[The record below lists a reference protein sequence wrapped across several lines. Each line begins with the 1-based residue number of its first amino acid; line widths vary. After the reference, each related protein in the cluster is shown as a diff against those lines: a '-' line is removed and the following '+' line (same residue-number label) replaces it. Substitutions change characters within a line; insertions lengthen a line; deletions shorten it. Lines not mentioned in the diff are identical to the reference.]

1 MNTTVHIKT
10 NIQRIQKELPKD
22 VILLAAVKTR
32 TVSEVEAAYAA
43 GIRYFGHNYIQELQA
58 MAARVPFK
66 ACWHV
71 IGHLQRNK
79 VQHAVPLADM
89 IESVDSLRLAKE
101 LEKRCTAIGKIMPVL
116 IEVNSGKEENKT
128 GIMPNDVMELAKWI
142 SGQAYIKLVGLMTM
156 GPLTGDPELSR
167 PYFKETRRIFNEI
180 KNKNIPRVDIRYLS
194 MGMSHTYR
202 VAVQEGANIIR
213 LGTAI
218 FGPRGT

>member
-79 VQHAVPLADM
+79 VKHAVPLADM

-156 GPLTGDPELSR
+156 VPLTGDPELSR
-167 PYFKETRRIFNEI
+167 PYFKETRRILNEI
-180 KNKNIPRVDIRYLS
+180 KNINIPRVNIRYLS